1 MKAYGIGRLT
11 KDIELKYSQSG
22 TAFMSDSIACDRKFA
37 KEKTTDFF
45 NIKAFG
51 KTAEAMEKFL
61 HKGSKVFVEGDLQ
74 VEEYTDKQGVK
85 KQTTSIVVS
94 SWEFAE
100 GKGET
105 KEEPK
110 DDFLKVPIGIDLTE
124 LPFS

>member
-1 MKAYGIGRLT
+1 MRVYGIGRLT
-11 KDIELKYSQSG
+11 KDIELKSSQSG
-22 TAFMSDSIACDRKFA
+22 TTFLASNSIACDRKFS

-51 KTAEAMEKFL
+51 KTAEAMERYL
-61 HKGSKVFVEGDLQ
+61 HKGSKIFIEGDLQ
-74 VEEYTDKQGVK
+74 IEEYTDKSGVK
-85 KQTTSIVVS
+85 KQSPSITIT

-105 KEEPK
+105 ETPK
-110 DDFLKVPIGIDLTE
+110 NDFLSVPDGLVEE

>member
-1 MKAYGIGRLT
+1 MRVYGIGRLT
-11 KDIELKYSQSG
+11 KDIELKSSQSG
-22 TAFMSDSIACDRKFA
+22 TTFLASNSIACDRKFS

-51 KTAEAMEKFL
+51 KTAEAMERYL
-61 HKGSKVFVEGDLQ
+61 HKGSKIFIEGDLQ
-74 VEEYTDKQGVK
+74 IEEYTDKSGVK
-85 KQTTSIVVS
+85 KQSPSITIT

-105 KEEPK
+105 ETPK
-110 DDFLKVPIGIDLTE
+110 NDMSFLQVDDIAD